1 MGALRYGEVILFE
14 RELTE
19 AETLFAEAYLAKKW
33 FNRKVSGYGAPS
45 ATNLLV
51 AAGSTL
57 TLLGDD
63 PITSKFVAGGGT
75 VEGSLSLSAE
85 GGIEV
90 EVAEGGA
97 VPCLTFT
104 GSADLSNGGTVQV
117 TGHLRDL
124 EEGDYMLLAADAVV
138 IGGEWSLEVPQLPE
152 GLTMSLSV
160 TEAGVQLR
168 VRKKGT
174 IIIVR

>member
-19 AETLFAEAYLAKKW
+19 TETLFAEAYLAKKW
-33 FNRKVSGYGAPS
+33 FNRKVPGYGAPS

-124 EEGDYMLLAADAVV
+124 EEGDYMILAADSVV
-138 IGGEWSLEVPQLPE
+138 SGGEWTLEVPQQPE
-152 GLTMSLSV
+152 GLTMSVSA
-160 TEAGVQLR
+160 TESGVVLR

>member
-1 MGALRYGEVILFE
+1 MGGLMYGEVILFE

-33 FNRKVSGYGAPS
+33 FDRKVPGYGAPS
-45 ATNLLV
+45 ATNLHV

-63 PITSKFVAGGGT
+63 PITSKFVSGGGT

-104 GSADLSNGGTVQV
+104 GSADLSNGGTVRV
-117 TGHLRDL
+117 VGELSDL
-124 EEGDYMLLAADAVV
+124 EKGDYMILAADSVV
-138 IGGEWSLEVPQLPE
+138 SGGEWTLEVPQLPE
-152 GLTMSLSV
+152 DFIMSV
-160 TEAGVQLR
+160 AATESGVVLR